1 MFVRLLF
8 LLLLALNIGVGAW
21 LVFGDG
27 QVVARPPVTDPGV
40 PELKLLSERDGP
52 GSGQAAGREQPVSA
66 RAAKAGDRCLA
77 IGPFDTLSDTR
88 DVIDALSAHVPRIQY
103 RQEQTTQSSGWW
115 VYLPPL
121 PSRDQALGVARQLT
135 DKGISD
141 YYVVTAGDR
150 QNTISLGL
158 YHDQGNALRRQQ
170 QLVALGFHPQVKQR
184 TETLPQYWVDIALP
198 ADPGFHWHQDLK
210 RDDVKAHSINCF

>member
-8 LLLLALNIGVGAW
+8 LLLIALNVGAGAW
-21 LVFGDG
+21 LAFGHAPG
-27 QVVARPPVTDPGV
+27 KPLPPATDPGV
-40 PELKLLSERDGP
+40 PELKLLSEVSSAGAPATATGTARRHPGDG
-52 GSGQAAGREQPVSA
+52 
-66 RAAKAGDRCLA
+66 KCLR
-77 IGPFDTLSDTR
+77 IGPFDTRSDTR
-88 DVIDALSAHVPRIQY
+88 DALHALGPHVADIQY

-121 PSRDQALGVARQLT
+121 PSRDKALAVARRLSA
-135 DKGISD
+135 KGVTD

-158 YHDQGNALRRQQ
+158 FHDPANARRRQK
-170 QLVALGFHPQVKQR
+170 QLLDLGFHPQLQER

-198 ADPGFHWHQDLK
+198 KKPGFDWQTYLP
-210 RDDVKAHSINCF
+210 REDVKATPIDCF